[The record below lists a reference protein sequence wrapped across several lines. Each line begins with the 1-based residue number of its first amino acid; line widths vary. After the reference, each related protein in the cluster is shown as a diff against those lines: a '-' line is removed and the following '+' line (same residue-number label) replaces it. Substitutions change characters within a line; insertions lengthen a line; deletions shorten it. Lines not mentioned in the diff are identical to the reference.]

1 MNSWAVSTFNYCEE
15 CCYEHWSTLNDLL
28 KRLSDRKKIMYL
40 FTHVATTFLALDSYG
55 YVHISSCLANK
66 HIHSPN

>member
-40 FTHVATTFLALDSYG
+40 FTHVATTFLALDS
-55 YVHISSCLANK
+55 
-66 HIHSPN
+66 